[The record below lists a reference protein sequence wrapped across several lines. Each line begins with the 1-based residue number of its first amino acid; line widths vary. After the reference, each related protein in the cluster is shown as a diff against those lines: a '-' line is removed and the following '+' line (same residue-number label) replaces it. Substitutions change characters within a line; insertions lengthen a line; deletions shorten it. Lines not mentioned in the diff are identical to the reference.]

1 MIEHWQ
7 RTMVTGQRPDGLV
20 IPEMVLHKRG
30 QDPLNMAIRRNPDMP
45 GCYLFTMDTMEAF
58 TQIRE
63 DERRRT
69 AEDIPRDD
77 RQGEEFD
84 W

>member
-7 RTMVTGQRPDGLV
+7 RSVVSGSGENVNAREV
-20 IPEMVLHKRG
+20 ILHKRG
-30 QDPLNMAIRRNPDMP
+30 QDPLNMAMRRNPDMP
-45 GCYLFTMDTMEAF
+45 ACSVVYVFTREAF

-69 AEDIPRDD
+69 RAEIPRDD
-77 RQGEEFD
+77 RQGEEFE

>member
-7 RTMVTGQRPDGLV
+7 RSVVSGSGENVNAREV
-20 IPEMVLHKRG
+20 ILHKRG
-30 QDPLNMAIRRNPDMP
+30 QDPLNMAMRRNPDMP
-45 GCYLFTMDTMEAF
+45 ACNVVNVFTQEAF

-63 DERRRT
+63 DGRIRRRT
-69 AEDIPRDD
+69 EIPRDD

>member
-7 RTMVTGQRPDGLV
+7 RSVVTGSGENVNAREV
-20 IPEMVLHKRG
+20 ILHRRG

-45 GCYLFTMDTMEAF
+45 GCYLFTMDTQEAF

-63 DERRRT
+63 DERIRRKT
-69 AEDIPRDD
+69 EIPRDD

>member
-7 RTMVTGQRPDGLV
+7 RSVVTGGGENVNAREV
-20 IPEMVLHKRG
+20 ILHKRG
-30 QDPLNMAIRRNPDMP
+30 QDPLNMAMRRNPDMP
-45 GCYLFTMDTMEAF
+45 ACSVLHVFTQEAF

-63 DERRRT
+63 DGRIRRRM
-69 AEDIPRDD
+69 EIPRDD

>member
-7 RTMVTGQRPDGLV
+7 RSVVSGSGENVNAREV
-20 IPEMVLHKRG
+20 ILHRRG
-30 QDPLNMAIRRNPDMP
+30 QDPLDMAMRRNPDMP
-45 GCYLFTMDTMEAF
+45 ACSVVNVFTQEAF

-63 DERRRT
+63 DGQIRRRT
-69 AEDIPRDD
+69 EIPRDD